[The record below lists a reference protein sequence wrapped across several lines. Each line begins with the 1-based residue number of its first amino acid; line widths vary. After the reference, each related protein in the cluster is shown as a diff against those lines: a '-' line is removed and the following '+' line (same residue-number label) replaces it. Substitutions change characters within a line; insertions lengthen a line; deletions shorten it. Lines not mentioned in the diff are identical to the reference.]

1 MLLASPARLIEKIGF
16 ESIYITTTI
25 GSMVI
30 FLLQCVGNIFTPP
43 IRFKAVLRQ
52 IYFIGARSLLVISV
66 TGLFTGMVL
75 ALLAYY
81 NLKQYGNMELIGAA
95 TALGL
100 IQELGPVL
108 AALMVIGRAGSAM
121 TAELGIMRNS
131 EQIDALECMGI
142 DPYRFL
148 ITPKFIAMIFSL
160 PLLTMVFDVVGI
172 AGGYFVAVISNDV
185 ASGSFIQGM
194 VANVGWDDLRLGMVK
209 PLSFSLIIVWIC
221 SYNGYFVHQN
231 RSGVF
236 GAEGVSLVTTNAVVM
251 SSVSVLALDYIV
263 GLIML

>member
-1 MLLASPARLIEKIGF
+1 MLLATPIRLIEKIGF
-16 ESIYITTTI
+16 ESIYITRLT
-25 GSMVI
+25 GSMII
-30 FLLQCVGNIFTPP
+30 FLVHCLGNIFILP
-43 IRFKAVLRQ
+43 IRFTAVLRQ
-52 IYFIGARSLLVISV
+52 IYFIGARSLLVIIV
-66 TGLFTGMVL
+66 TGMFTGMVL

-148 ITPKFIAMIFSL
+148 ITPKFIATIFSL
-160 PLLTMVFDVVGI
+160 PLLTCVFDVVGI
-172 AGGYFVAVISNDV
+172 CGGYLVAVINNDV
-185 ASGSFIQGM
+185 PSGAFIQGM
-194 VANVGWDDLRLGMVK
+194 ITNVDWADLRLGLVK
-209 PLSFSLIIVWIC
+209 PLTFSVIIVWIC
-221 SYNGYFVHQN
+221 SYKGFYVHQN

-251 SSVSVLALDYIV
+251 SSVSVLALDYVV

>member
-1 MLLASPARLIEKIGF
+1 MLLATPVRLIEKVGF
-16 ESIYITTTI
+16 ESIYITRTI

-30 FLLQCVGNIFTPP
+30 FLLQCVGNIFRPP
-43 IRFKAVLRQ
+43 IRVKAVLRQ
-52 IYFIGARSLLVISV
+52 IYFIGARSLVVISV
-66 TGLFTGMVL
+66 TGMFTGMVL

-108 AALMVIGRAGSAM
+108 AALMLIGRAGSAM

-148 ITPKFIAMIFSL
+148 LTPKFIATIFSL
-160 PLLTMVFDVVGI
+160 PLLTCVFDVAGI
-172 AGGYFVAVISNDV
+172 MGGYFVAVISNDV
-185 ASGSFIQGM
+185 PSGAFIQGM
-194 VANVGWDDLRLGMVK
+194 ITHVEWADLRLGLVK

-221 SYNGYFVHQN
+221 SYKGFFVHQN

-251 SSVSVLALDYIV
+251 SSVSVLAVDYIV